1 MLGRG
6 RRQGLARTWAARSG
20 LRWESVSVQARAR
33 RERAAATAA
42 AGAAADKTDFP
53 VCIVGGGPVGLL
65 LSSLLSQ
72 YKVRHCLL
80 ERRAVPTSH
89 PQAHFINA
97 RSMEI
102 LQGHSPA
109 SFSAIVAKMPPSE
122 YWRDFVYCYSVTGR
136 AYSRIDHFAS
146 APRRFWGD
154 TPASVVHLPQ
164 NKFEGI
170 LRHEAS
176 ERASEC
182 GAELMFGHAVSGYE
196 WGQDKRPQHVVHL
209 QESSSSTVG
218 ELQKSIKC
226 TYLVAADGASSL
238 TRQSLG
244 ISLGGAPAL
253 QTLMNVH
260 FTCPGLKA
268 RLQPRPA
275 MLYFVFNEAL
285 VAVFVAHD
293 PESDEWVCQVPL
305 FPPYRTSQDFDEQS
319 LLRLLRAGLGV
330 ETLNSAP
337 AAAAAAL
344 DIKILSVS
352 TWTMHAEVAS
362 RFANSQDNVF
372 LAGDAAHRFP
382 PAGGFGMNT
391 GLQDAHNL
399 AWRLAL
405 VVHGA
410 SSPLLLQ
417 GYSRERRAVA
427 QANTDL
433 SMANYN
439 KSLTS
444 ARLLGVDPALAKAAL
459 ASVSLLPVPFAAR
472 RVAVNALLNTGLS
485 TLAWLKD
492 GSNTLSELR
501 VRALKAQ
508 VDRGSSLP
516 LLFPA
521 EDIGFAYQDT
531 QVPTT
536 ATPHQQV
543 EVEMVGGTSHR
554 LRVGARIPHVWLQLF
569 NSETSWGPRS
579 SVIIST
585 VNLAALMARAHGR
598 PETVILVFIRAD
610 RAERDTQLDQWRR
623 TFGAA
628 SNLFKVVVV
637 EEAVSE
643 GPPRMTHADLQ
654 TLQQCPRH
662 SGMSDGSVSSASAP
676 SPTANELLTATIAEI
691 TSLTDVTG
699 CWADSMLSAGW
710 SHTAV
715 AIRPDGHTAAILSSK
730 CAALAAE
737 EMQTFVENCS
747 RLYNLV

>member
-1 MLGRG
+1 M
-6 RRQGLARTWAARSG
+6 ARTANDSH
-20 LRWESVSVQARAR
+20 
-33 RERAAATAA
+33 
-42 AGAAADKTDFP
+42 FP

-80 ERRAVPTSH
+80 ERRAEPTSH

-102 LQGHSPA
+102 LQGHSPT
-109 SFSAIVAKMPPSE
+109 SFRAIVDKMPPSE

-136 AYSRIDHFAS
+136 AYSRVDHFAS
-146 APRRFWGD
+146 APRRFWSD

-176 ERASEC
+176 QRAREC
-182 GAELMFGHAVSGYE
+182 GAELFFGHAVTGYDWAKE
-196 WGQDKRPQHVVHL
+196 DSREHHVVHL
-209 QESSSSTVG
+209 QRPEGGSNSISATANSAS
-218 ELQKSIKC
+218 LQC

-238 TRQSLG
+238 ARQSLG

-253 QTLMNVH
+253 QTLMNIH

-268 RLQPRPA
+268 RLKPRPA
-275 MLYFVFNEAL
+275 MLYFVFNEAT

-305 FPPYRTSQDFDEQS
+305 FPPYRTQQDFDDKS

-330 ETLNSAP
+330 EAP
-337 AAAAAAL
+337 PQAAL
-344 DIKILSVS
+344 DDIKILSVS

-362 RFANSQDNVF
+362 QFSNSQDNVF
-372 LAGDAAHRFP
+372 LAGDSAHRFP

-405 VVHGA
+405 VVHGS

-433 SMANYN
+433 SMANYK
-439 KSLTS
+439 KSITS
-444 ARLLGVDPALAKAAL
+444 ARLLGVDPVLAKAAL

-472 RVAVNALLNTGLS
+472 RTAVNALLDAGLS
-485 TLAWLKD
+485 TLSWLKD
-492 GSNTLSELR
+492 GSNVLSELR
-501 VRALKAQ
+501 VRALQAQ

-521 EDIGFAYQDT
+521 EDIGFAYQDCHELPG
-531 QVPTT
+531 Q
-536 ATPHQQV
+536 A
-543 EVEMVGGTSHR
+543 EVKMVDCTSHH
-554 LRVGARIPHVWLQLF
+554 LRVGARIPHVWMRLI
-569 NSETSWGPRS
+569 TSS
-579 SVIIST
+579 SSSSSSSPGQPAAVIST
-585 VNLAALMARAHGR
+585 VNLAAIMARSHEM
-598 PETVILVFIRAD
+598 PVTMILVFVRDGD
-610 RAERDTQLDQWRR
+610 RARRNLQLEQWCRL
-623 TFGAA
+623 FGGATN
-628 SNLFKVVVV
+628 SGLYKVLAV
-637 EEAVSE
+637 EAVSNE
-643 GPPRMTHADLQ
+643 GGRLTHAHLQ
-654 TLQQCPRH
+654 ALQQCPRH
-662 SGMSDGSVSSASAP
+662 SGVSDGP
-676 SPTANELLTATIAEI
+676 SGSEPCSTPTAVGDELPAIKEVAAVADL
-691 TSLTDVTG
+691 TG

-730 CAALAAE
+730 SATLSRE
-737 EMQTFVENCS
+737 EMQRFVHTVVRHVHS
-747 RLYNLV
+747 LV